1 MNTFSLADYYTG
13 ERNAGVAL
21 LFLGIAIGT
30 ASFWTVR
37 ARGQLTA
44 AAWPMALG
52 ALLEV
57 AWGAWMA
64 CSAQRSLA
72 QSPAANAETI
82 GTLAATL
89 ERQIGSYR
97 VATLVELGAVVV
109 VGLLSFGVPR
119 MNAARALLLGVLV
132 QSVAFLCNDTFGLS
146 RTMERLDQIRAA
158 TLAWPGKAGESGK

>member
-1 MNTFSLADYYTG
+1 MNTFSFADYYTG

-21 LFLGIAIGT
+21 LCLGLAIGT

-57 AWGAWMA
+57 AWGSWMA
-64 CSAQRSLA
+64 LSAQRSLA
-72 QSPAANAETI
+72 HLPAANADTT
-82 GTLAATL
+82 GALAVTLA
-89 ERQIGSYR
+89 RQIGSYR
-97 VATLVELGAVVV
+97 VATIVELGVVV
-109 VGLLSFGVPR
+109 AVALASLGLPK

-132 QSVAFLCNDTFGLS
+132 QGVAFLCNDTFGLS
-146 RTMERLDQIRAA
+146 RTMQRLDQIRAGA
-158 TLAWPGKAGESGK
+158 VAAPHSLPPDP

>member
-1 MNTFSLADYYTG
+1 MNTFSFAEYYMG

-64 CSAQRSLA
+64 FRAQRSLA
-72 QSPAANAETI
+72 QLAAANAETTGI
-82 GTLAATL
+82 LAATL
-89 ERQIGSYR
+89 ARQVGSYR
-97 VATLVELGAVVV
+97 VATLVELGVVV
-109 VGLLSFGVPR
+109 VVALLSVGLPR

-132 QSVAFLCNDTFGLS
+132 QSVAFLANDTFGLS
-146 RTMERLDQIRAA
+146 RTMQRLDQIRAGA
-158 TLAWPGKAGESGK
+158 VAAPSE